1 MSRLSHLSTLCLLTL
16 ALSAC
21 STLPTPGSGP
31 SPEQTTY
38 IQQKTLSAFED
49 PVQVAHALGG
59 EVVFWHP
66 ESRSLLVG
74 LKTPALLK
82 QSTTGNLEPDQGVV
96 QVPESTIYANGP
108 VLWGDGPVLW
118 GDGPVLWGDGPVL
131 WGDGPVLWGDGLYGP
146 VPENTASWSQ
156 LGLKEA
162 QLSTPSAGN
171 GITVAVLDS
180 GLDFQHP
187 AFPSQVLTSQ
197 NTWKDFVDN
206 DNVPQE
212 VGIPGNTGYGHG
224 TAVSSIVL
232 QMAPRVK
239 LLPVR
244 VLNSDGKGDLSDL
257 VRGIYHVVDRGAQII
272 NLSVGMP
279 EKSAALQAAL
289 SYAASKNVL
298 VVSSAGNSNLY
309 GLNYPARYSGSNPM
323 VISVGSVQTTLQKSI
338 FSNYHE
344 TLTLSA
350 LGENIYVAYPGGLKS
365 RGYGTSFAAPQ
376 VAGTLALALGQN
388 ANLSSSS
395 AVQALKNSATPLNP
409 DNPNFQNQLG
419 AGLLNVR
426 SFVETTRP

>member
-21 STLPTPGSGP
+21 STLPMPGSGP

-38 IQQKTLSAFED
+38 IQQKTLSPFED

-74 LKTPALLK
+74 LKTSALLK
-82 QSTTGNLEPDQGVV
+82 QSTSGTLEPDQGVV
-96 QVPESTIYANGP
+96 QVPESTIYAN
-108 VLWGDGPVLW
+108 GPVLW

-197 NTWKDFVDN
+197 NAWKDFVDN
-206 DNVPQE
+206 DKLPQE
-212 VGIPGNTGYGHG
+212 VGVPGNTGYGHG

-309 GLNYPARYSGSNPM
+309 GLNYPAGYSGSNPM
-323 VISVGSVQTTLQKSI
+323 VVSVGSVQTTLQKSI

-344 TLTLSA
+344 SLTLSA

-419 AGLLNVR
+419 AGLLNVHT
-426 SFVETTRP
+426 FVETTRP